1 MADLREILDVKKLKA
16 PTRPLRELLR
26 ESTAQ
31 AKDDIVTAS
40 RSTKAPASPA
50 AHPAH

>member
-1 MADLREILDVKKLKA
+1 MADLRKILDVKNLKA
-16 PTRPLRELLR
+16 PTRPLKELLR

-31 AKDDIVTAS
+31 AKDDIVTAG
-40 RSTKAPASPA
+40 RSTNAPAPPA